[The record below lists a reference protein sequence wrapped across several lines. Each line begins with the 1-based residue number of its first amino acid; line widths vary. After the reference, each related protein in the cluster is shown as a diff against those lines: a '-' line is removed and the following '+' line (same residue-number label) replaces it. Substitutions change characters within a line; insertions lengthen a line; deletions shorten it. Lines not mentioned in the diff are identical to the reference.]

1 MESDLPNIVGAVPA
15 SNRVGLVI
23 LRATLVSSVAVAFLA
38 GLTSSSDAYFRGFG
52 YSAFAGGWYGGYSS
66 RRVRVTSHSH
76 RERSEPK
83 TDPGFGELPKG
94 PLQIAVNISTQKVTL
109 YSNGVRVA
117 QGPVSTGMPGHPTP
131 MGVFSVIEKDRYHHS
146 NLYSGAPMPYMQRI
160 TWSGVALHEGVLP
173 GYPAS
178 HGCIRTSHDFARKLW
193 PITNLGVRFIV
204 SRDEIVPVEF
214 EHPKL
219 FVPSEKP
226 EPKVSMNN
234 ATDGRAEG
242 PIKLAENETDHS
254 IDAPAALAPA
264 EPAPI
269 SDPAKP
275 SPPSRMKASDKPGAG
290 QVAVFVSRKEKKI
303 FVRQGMTPILDMP
316 VVIDDPDRPLG
327 LHVFTALGATGDGSG
342 IRWNLMTVPTDGII
356 YEDYR
361 RMTRRR
367 GRETAPMPVVSSKP
381 PSTAADALDRVQMP
395 KEAVDRVN
403 ELLIPGSSLVIAD
416 DGLGRETGRGTEFI
430 VLTH

>member
-1 MESDLPNIVGAVPA
+1 
-15 SNRVGLVI
+15 
-23 LRATLVSSVAVAFLA
+23 
-38 GLTSSSDAYFRGFG
+38 
-52 YSAFAGGWYGGYSS
+52 
-66 RRVRVTSHSH
+66 
-76 RERSEPK
+76 
-83 TDPGFGELPKG
+83 
-94 PLQIAVNISTQKVTL
+94 
-109 YSNGVRVA
+109 
-117 QGPVSTGMPGHPTP
+117 
-131 MGVFSVIEKDRYHHS
+131 VFSVIEKDRYHHS

-264 EPAPI
+264 VPTLI
-269 SDPAKP
+269 RDPAKP
-275 SPPSRMKASDKPGAG
+275 SPPSRMKASDRPGAG

-367 GRETAPMPVVSSKP
+367 GREPVQMPVVSSKP

-395 KEAVDRVN
+395 KEAVDRIN